1 MLIELDFYLNAL
13 YDQKIN
19 CKIWDIR
26 VKVEK
31 RYWQKT
37 YAAFQENLQSI
48 DGDHKK
54 LKIFA
59 SLTASLQVVY
69 QKKIILI

>member
-1 MLIELDFYLNAL
+1 M
-13 YDQKIN
+13 
-19 CKIWDIR
+19 DIR

-37 YAAFQENLQSI
+37 YAAFQEILQLI
-48 DGDHKK
+48 DGNHKK

>member
-1 MLIELDFYLNAL
+1 M
-13 YDQKIN
+13 
-19 CKIWDIR
+19 DIR

-48 DGDHKK
+48 DGNHKK

>member
-1 MLIELDFYLNAL
+1 MTFG
-13 YDQKIN
+13 KTS
-19 CKIWDIR
+19 IWFKDIR

-37 YAAFQENLQSI
+37 YAAFQEILQLI
-48 DGDHKK
+48 DGNHKK